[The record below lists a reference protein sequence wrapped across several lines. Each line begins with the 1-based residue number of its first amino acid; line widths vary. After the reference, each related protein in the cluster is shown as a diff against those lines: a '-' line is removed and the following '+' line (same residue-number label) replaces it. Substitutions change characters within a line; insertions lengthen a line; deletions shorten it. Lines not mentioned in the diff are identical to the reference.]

1 MKKFNKE
8 KHRIKMAKLR
18 RKMLK
23 AWAEKKNKKARRIRQ
38 EIIEKI
44 LENKND

>member
-1 MKKFNKE
+1 
-8 KHRIKMAKLR
+8 MAKLR

-23 AWAEKKNKKARRIRQ
+23 AWVEKKNNKAKKLRQ
-38 EIIEKI
+38 KIIEKI